1 MDDDSIMPVYRI
13 QDEDRSF
20 LRTDLGTRV
29 SGPDPVTTIEQAIG
43 TYDGR
48 LFIVG
53 DYAVEQAIRAG
64 HEPDLAIIDH
74 RRERE
79 PYHGDIELPEHARY
93 TTQNRSG
100 TVSDDAYTVVG
111 EALDALPAIIEV
123 DGEEDLLGLAVI
135 DHGETG
141 DMLLFGAPGID
152 GEEGVKRVMMD
163 DAIKKTVNEMITCP

>member
-1 MDDDSIMPVYRI
+1 MPVYRI

-20 LRTDLGTRV
+20 LRTDLGTLV
-29 SGPDPVTTIEQAIG
+29 SGPDPVTTIEHAVG
-43 TYDGR
+43 SHDGR

-64 HEPDLAIIDH
+64 HEPGLAIIDH

-79 PYHGDIELPEHARY
+79 PYQGDIELPDHARY
-93 TTQNRSG
+93 IAQNHAG
-100 TVSDDAYTVVG
+100 TVSDEAYAIVK
-111 EALDALPAIIEV
+111 EALDALPAIIEI

-135 DHGETG
+135 AHAETG

-152 GEEGVKRVMMD
+152 GPEGVKRVMID
-163 DAIKKTVNEMITCP
+163 DTIKETVDEMIAHP